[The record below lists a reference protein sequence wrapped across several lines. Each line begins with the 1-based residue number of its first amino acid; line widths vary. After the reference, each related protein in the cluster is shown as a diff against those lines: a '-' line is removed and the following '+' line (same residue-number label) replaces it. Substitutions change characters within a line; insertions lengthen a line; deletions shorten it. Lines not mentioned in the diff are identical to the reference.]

1 MVDTM
6 AHVIDATNTILG
18 RMAALAAKAALN
30 GEEVV
35 VINAEKAVIS
45 GNPDEVKARYLNL
58 RENVGNYVKGPF
70 LSRMPDRLVRR
81 TIRGMLPRKT
91 TRGREAFRR
100 IQVYIGT
107 PADVTNAKVQEKNQA
122 TKLKDQRYI
131 TVGELCKHL
140 GAKW

>member
-1 MVDTM
+1 M
-6 AHVIDATNTILG
+6 ALVIDATNTILG
-18 RMAALAAKAALN
+18 RMAAQVAKAALN

-35 VINAEKAVIS
+35 VVNAEKAVIS
-45 GNPDEVKARYLNL
+45 GSPDHVKEHYLHL

-100 IQVYIGT
+100 VQVYIGT
-107 PADVTNAKVQEKNQA
+107 PTGVATPVVNKENSADR
-122 TKLKDQRYI
+122 LRDQKYI
-131 TVGELCKHL
+131 TVEELCKHL

>member
-1 MVDTM
+1 MVNDM

-18 RMAALAAKAALN
+18 RMAALAAKTALS

-45 GNPDEVKARYLNL
+45 GNPDHVKEHYLHL

-107 PADVTNAKVQEKNQA
+107 PAGVGNAVKQEKNQA

-131 TVGELCKHL
+131 TVEELCRHL